1 MPHDDDRASDRPS
14 QEREEPTVAPFTF
27 EADDRTFACQIEGRS
42 HLRQW
47 WWFTVSGEAHR
58 FAPFQPTA
66 EDTVASVQFRIVSYY
81 RELVARRALVLDPR
95 EAWELRRKNL
105 AALKVARSW

>member
-1 MPHDDDRASDRPS
+1 MPRDDERGFDPAS
-14 QEREEPTVAPFTF
+14 QESEEPMVARFTF
-27 EADDRTFACQIEGRS
+27 EADDRTFVCQVEGQS
-42 HLRQW
+42 GLRQW

-66 EDTVASVQFRIVSYY
+66 EDTVQSVQFRIVSYY

-95 EAWELRRKNL
+95 EAWERRGKNL
-105 AALKVARSW
+105 ASLKAARRW